1 MDLLG
6 DRHVQSAASSHSF
19 AETLGVTP
27 KAKSA
32 NSERSYG
39 GDSKLGSREAP
50 RQAVFANRSAHSL
63 ALCMLLLRACKLSY
77 SVCSLIVTA
86 TL

>member
-6 DRHVQSAASSHSF
+6 DRHVQSAASSHSC

-27 KAKSA
+27 NAKSA

-50 RQAVFANRSAHSL
+50 VRLCSPTDQL
-63 ALCMLLLRACKLSY
+63 TALLYACFS
-77 SVCSLIVTA
+77 
-86 TL
+86 